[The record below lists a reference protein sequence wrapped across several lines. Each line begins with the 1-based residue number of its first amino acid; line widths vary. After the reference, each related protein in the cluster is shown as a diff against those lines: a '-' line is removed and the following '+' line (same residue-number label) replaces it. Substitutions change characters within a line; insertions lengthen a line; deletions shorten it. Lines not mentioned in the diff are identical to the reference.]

1 MRIFRISAMFNRK
14 GRKGIFDIGHA
25 KGYADFILTD
35 PADPFI
41 TGTDVP
47 RLQPMHL
54 GAKSVGVTED
64 EIQRVVLALQH
75 FYASKAAQ
83 RVGSDK
89 KTPPH
94 RDVGTADKRA
104 KANVGMSRTTAPPKP
119 VCRARGDP
127 GGLSG

>member
-1 MRIFRISAMFNRK
+1 MRIFRISAVFNRK

-25 KGYADFILTD
+25 KGYSDFILTD
-35 PADPFI
+35 PANPFI

-83 RVGSDK
+83 RVSSDKK

-94 RDVGTADKRA
+94 HDVGAADKRA
-104 KANVGMSRTTAPPKP
+104 KRNVGTSRTNA
-119 VCRARGDP
+119 AA
-127 GGLSG
+127 